1 MFTVLLML
9 YLLVHE
15 QWQTICLRNPI
26 LKILIKY
33 SLLFALAFSSL
44 SFQQQQNFDPN
55 AKVKAVFLY
64 NFTRYFEWPEKMKS
78 GNFIIHIIGTNNS
91 LSNELNKMATSKQ
104 VGNQKLEIK
113 NSQSLDATIKPHI
126 IFLLNES
133 SDMLKDISAKFKGK
147 GALIVTEKGGLAKSG
162 SAINFVAIESK
173 LKFEYSKTN
182 AVKAGLKTSEE
193 LKSLAIAVD

>member
-1 MFTVLLML
+1 MK
-9 YLLVHE
+9 
-15 QWQTICLRNPI
+15 NI
-26 LKILIKY
+26 LKY
-33 SLLFALAFSSL
+33 SLLLILAFSCL
-44 SFQQQQNFDPN
+44 GFDKMQNFDPN

-91 LSNELNKMATSKQ
+91 LSGELNRMATSKQ

-113 NSQSLDATIKPHI
+113 NSTSLDATIKPHI
-126 IFLLNES
+126 IFILSES
-133 SDMLKDISAKFKGK
+133 SDMLKDISAKYKGK

-162 SAINFVAIESK
+162 SAINFVAIDSK